1 MSLYNAVF
9 ALNENDRQT
18 INVRCPNVKVF
29 TSPFAV
35 TDNQVHKIDIGSFRP
50 LHLVFMGGEN
60 HFPNYDG
67 LEWFLREVIPLLKMD
82 LPNLYVTGNW
92 KDETI
97 SEFSKYYHK
106 IIFTGFVADLAPYL
120 SNSISIVPIRIGGG
134 GIRTKIL
141 FVMSNNVPV
150 VSTTLGCVGIEGVD
164 NVHFS
169 IADSA
174 LEFAERISDLIKNP
188 TRAKQIIQNAQEL
201 IDSVYSQKVVSEKR
215 NSYYHQIMEIS
226 DFLEFE
232 INMILTDAHQEMIH
246 LSIIIINYNTFDLT
260 SKCIASII
268 KFTTGVNYEIIL
280 VDNALTERE
289 PEEFQR
295 LFSTIKMIK
304 NSSNLGFA
312 GGNNSG
318 LKIARGDIVLLL
330 NSDVEILNNVIG
342 ECCQKVKRMPLVGVI
357 TCKLVIETEMYNINA
372 DDFHPFFSKSL
383 SSSGCRNYCLR
394 RPAENCCLAVFLIIR
409 TQRTLIGY
417 GDFLYV

>member
-1 MSLYNAVF
+1 MSLYDVVF

-35 TDNQVHKIDIGSFRP
+35 TDNQVNKIDIGSFRP

-67 LEWFLREVIPLLKMD
+67 LKWFLREVIPLLKMD

-106 IIFTGFVADLAPYL
+106 IRFTGFVADLAPYL

-141 FVMSNNVPV
+141 FAMSNNVPV

-215 NSYYHQIMEIS
+215 NSYYHQIMEI
-226 DFLEFE
+226 
-232 INMILTDAHQEMIH
+232 
-246 LSIIIINYNTFDLT
+246 
-260 SKCIASII
+260 
-268 KFTTGVNYEIIL
+268 
-280 VDNALTERE
+280 
-289 PEEFQR
+289 
-295 LFSTIKMIK
+295 
-304 NSSNLGFA
+304 
-312 GGNNSG
+312 
-318 LKIARGDIVLLL
+318 
-330 NSDVEILNNVIG
+330 
-342 ECCQKVKRMPLVGVI
+342 
-357 TCKLVIETEMYNINA
+357 
-372 DDFHPFFSKSL
+372 
-383 SSSGCRNYCLR
+383 
-394 RPAENCCLAVFLIIR
+394 
-409 TQRTLIGY
+409 
-417 GDFLYV
+417 